1 MDAAARIERALETA
15 LSRAEGHAGGPAG
28 SSRSAPPGLA
38 NAIRYAVFP
47 GGARVR
53 PRLCL
58 AVADACAID
67 SPIIADNAAAAI
79 ELMHCA
85 SLVHDDLPCF
95 DDADQRRGKSS
106 VHKVYGEPLAVLTGD
121 AMIVMAFE
129 TMCAGATA
137 SPSRLPGLVTALSR
151 AVGGPS
157 GIISG
162 QAWECEPEIDL
173 VQYHRAKTG
182 ALFAAATSMGALA
195 AGESPDRWRPLGE
208 LIGEAYQVADD
219 IQDMIS
225 DAATIG
231 KPCGQ
236 DAAHARPSAPRAL
249 GLEGAVAR
257 IESLL
262 RDAVD
267 AIPPCE
273 GAAELRSIIAAQA
286 KRFVPKSLGR
296 HAA

>member
-1 MDAAARIERALETA
+1 MDAQVRIDRALEAA
-15 LSRAEGHAGGPAG
+15 LARAEGQSEA
-28 SSRSAPPGLA
+28 SLVCPPKLA
-38 NAIRYAVFP
+38 AAVRYAVLP

-53 PRLCL
+53 PKLCL
-58 AVADACAID
+58 AVADACGID
-67 SPIIADNAAAAI
+67 SPIVAENAAAAI

-95 DDADQRRGKSS
+95 DDADQRRGKES
-106 VHKVYGEPLAVLTGD
+106 VHKAFGEPLAVLTGD

-129 TMCAGATA
+129 TLCFGATA
-137 SPSRLPGLVTALSR
+137 KPARLPGLMTTLSR
-151 AVGGPS
+151 AIGGPS
-157 GIISG
+157 GIIAG
-162 QAWECEPEIDL
+162 QAWECEQDVDL

-182 ALFAAATSMGALA
+182 SLFAAATTMGALA

-219 IQDMIS
+219 IQDMIC

-236 DAAHARPSAPRAL
+236 DAAHARPSATKSL

-257 IESLL
+257 IEDLL
-262 RDAVD
+262 RDAVA
-267 AIPPCE
+267 AIPACE
-273 GAAELRSIIAAQA
+273 GASELRSIIAAQA